1 MMKKCEK
8 ERIYGKREIR
18 DMDTNINNIT
28 LPWTEWKVEKLLG
41 RGSFGEVY
49 QVVRNELGTSMR
61 AAIKIIHI
69 PMDDSE
75 LEELEDSGISARSYL
90 DKLVTDITNEI
101 ILMQTLK
108 GAPNIVGIEDYKI
121 VESTEKVQWTIY
133 IRMELLTDL
142 NHYRREH
149 KLTYEQV
156 IQMGCDL
163 CNALDICR
171 QKKIVHRDIKPS
183 NIFISPY
190 GEYKLGDFG
199 ISKHTDNTKS
209 AFSSKKG
216 TYSYMAPEVYRG
228 EKYGYSI
235 DLYSLGVVIYQLSN
249 NGRLPFYPPA
259 GVNVQPG
266 DVDEAQEKRN
276 MGIPFPDPATGGEE
290 LGDIL
295 RKACHI
301 DPHQR
306 YNSPLEM
313 QAALKKLIN
322 KETVVKEENEED
334 GGTVLLSGDVPESIE
349 TPENDDDEKD
359 VNTGNHYKVIIL
371 TVVAL
376 LGIGA
381 AGLSFYMN
389 NLKHT
394 KEENVMVTETVAETE
409 TEKITEPVTESETEK
424 VTEAVTESETE
435 KVTEAITES
444 ETEKITEPV
453 TESETEKVT
462 VAVTESKTEKI
473 TEAVTES
480 ETEKEKVTEAVTESE
495 TEKITEPVTE
505 SETETIAE
513 SETEPVTEEKTE
525 AVTEAEVQ
533 TEKATEKVTETEL
546 PKEVKSFTVSVEISG
561 EKSTIKILNDT
572 NVKMAKMTLYEAAGS
587 EEAYSITVD
596 EIQSKKKRNIQTE
609 KGKTYHVSLE
619 SADGTARLEFY
630 NVSFENVDE
639 IHFCEQDG
647 YTYVNYTKDKK
658 NVDENTEKYRTKT
671 YDKTAL
677 KYVMTSSGLNVRALP
692 DNKAGAVVKKLSVA
706 NEVEVCGEAK
716 GLIGGEETEWY
727 LIKVDGLYGYISANA
742 DYTTDDKAT
751 ADQKKA
757 EILAAQAAAAAAAQQ
772 SYSSYS
778 GSSGGS
784 SGGSKKKSSGGSSDS
799 VTISSW

>member
-1 MMKKCEK
+1 ME
-8 ERIYGKREIR
+8 
-18 DMDTNINNIT
+18 INNIT
-28 LPWTEWKVEKLLG
+28 LPWAEWKVEKLLG

-75 LEELEDSGISARSYL
+75 LDELEDSGISARSYL

-149 KLTYEQV
+149 QLTCEQV

-163 CNALDICR
+163 CNALEICR

-190 GEYKLGDFG
+190 GEFKLGDFG

-235 DLYSLGVVIYQLSN
+235 DIYSLGVVIYQLSN

-259 GVNVQPG
+259 GVNVQPD

-276 MGIPFPDPATGGEE
+276 IGIPFPNPANGGEE
-290 LGDIL
+290 LGNIL

-306 YNSPLEM
+306 YASPLDM

-322 KETVVKEENEED
+322 KETPVKGEDEEED
-334 GGTVLLSGDVPESIE
+334 ATILFTDKEKQDKPETQKIIE
-349 TPENDDDEKD
+349 TPEKGKNVKP
-359 VNTGNHYKVIIL
+359 GNHYKVIIV

-381 AGLSFYMN
+381 AGLSFYMKN
-389 NLKHT
+389 FKNI
-394 KEENVMVTETVAETE
+394 KEENMTVTEAVAETE
-409 TEKITEPVTESETEK
+409 TEEITEAATESATEERTEAATEPVTEEITEPVTEKITKAATEPATEE
-424 VTEAVTESETE
+424 VTEA
-435 KVTEAITES
+435 A
-444 ETEKITEPV
+444 
-453 TESETEKVT
+453 
-462 VAVTESKTEKI
+462 
-473 TEAVTES
+473 
-480 ETEKEKVTEAVTESE
+480 
-495 TEKITEPVTE
+495 
-505 SETETIAE
+505 
-513 SETEPVTEEKTE
+513 TEPVTEEI
-525 AVTEAEVQ
+525 AVTE
-533 TEKATEKVTETEL
+533 TEKPTEKITESESEKVTEQS
-546 PKEVKSFTVSVEISG
+546 KEVKSITASVEISG
-561 EKSTIKILNDT
+561 EKNTIKIQNDT
-572 NVKMAKMTLYEAAGS
+572 DVKMSKMTLYEAAGN
-587 EEAYSITVD
+587 EEVYSITS
-596 EIQSKKKRNIQTE
+596 EEMQSKKKWNIQTE
-609 KGKTYHVSLE
+609 KGKNYRVSME
-619 SADGTARLEFY
+619 SADSTERLEFY
-630 NVSFENVDE
+630 NLSFENVDE
-639 IHFCEQDG
+639 IHLYQKDG

-658 NVDENTEKYRTKT
+658 NVDENTEKYKTKT
-671 YDKTAL
+671 YDKTSL
-677 KYVMTSSGLNVRALP
+677 KYVMAASGLNVRALP
-692 DNKAGAVVKKLSVA
+692 DDKAGTVVKKLSVA
-706 NEVEVCGEAK
+706 DEVEVCGEAK
-716 GLIGGEETEWY
+716 GLISGEEADWY

-742 DYTTDDKAT
+742 DYTTDDKAA

-757 EILAAQAAAAAAAQQ
+757 EIVAAQEAAAAAAAQQ
-772 SYSSYS
+772 SYSNYS

-784 SGGSKKKSSGGSSDS
+784 QKHSSGKSSGS
-799 VTISSW
+799 VIISNW

>member
-1 MMKKCEK
+1 ME
-8 ERIYGKREIR
+8 
-18 DMDTNINNIT
+18 INNIT
-28 LPWTEWKVEKLLG
+28 LPWAEWKVEKLLG

-121 VESTEKVQWTIY
+121 EESKKKIQWTIY

-156 IQMGCDL
+156 VQMGCDL
-163 CNALDICR
+163 CNALEICR

-183 NIFISPY
+183 NIFVSPY

-249 NGRLPFYPPA
+249 NGRLPFYPPE
-259 GVNVQPG
+259 GVNVQPD

-276 MGIPFPDPATGGEE
+276 IGIPFPDPANGGKE
-290 LGDIL
+290 LGDVL

-306 YNSPLEM
+306 YDSPLDM
-313 QAALKKLIN
+313 QVALKKLLN
-322 KETVVKEENEED
+322 KENPVKEEDED
-334 GGTVLLSGDVPESIE
+334 EDATVLFTGKRKQDRPETQKIIE
-349 TPENDDDEKD
+349 TPKNGKN
-359 VNTGNHYKVIIL
+359 VKAGNHYKAIIV
-371 TVVAL
+371 TVMAL

-381 AGLSFYMN
+381 AGFSFYMKN
-389 NLKHT
+389 FKST
-394 KEENVMVTETVAETE
+394 KEENMTVTETAAETE
-409 TEKITEPVTESETEK
+409 TEETTDAATETETEEVTEAATETETEEVTEAATETETEE
-424 VTEAVTESETE
+424 VTEAVTELVTEEIAATETE
-435 KVTEAITES
+435 EP
-444 ETEKITEPV
+444 TEKITES
-453 TESETEKVT
+453 ES
-462 VAVTESKTEKI
+462 
-473 TEAVTES
+473 
-480 ETEKEKVTEAVTESE
+480 EKVTEQS
-495 TEKITEPVTE
+495 KD
-505 SETETIAE
+505 
-513 SETEPVTEEKTE
+513 
-525 AVTEAEVQ
+525 
-533 TEKATEKVTETEL
+533 
-546 PKEVKSFTVSVEISG
+546 VKSITASVEISG
-561 EKSTIKILNDT
+561 EKNTIRIQNDT
-572 NVKMAKMTLYEAAGS
+572 DVKMSKMTLYESAGN
-587 EEAYSITVD
+587 EEVYSITS
-596 EIQSKKKRNIQTE
+596 EEMQGKKKWNIQTE
-609 KGKTYHVSLE
+609 KGKNYRVSME
-619 SADGTARLEFY
+619 SADSTARLEFY
-630 NVSFENVDE
+630 NISFENVDE
-639 IHFCEQDG
+639 IHLCQKNG

-658 NVDENTEKYRTKT
+658 NVNENTEKYRTKT
-671 YDKTAL
+671 YDETIL
-677 KYVMTSSGLNVRALP
+677 KYVMAASGLNVRALP
-692 DNKAGAVVKKLSVA
+692 DDKAGTVVKKLSVA
-706 NEVEVCGEAK
+706 DEVEVCGEAK
-716 GLIGGEETEWY
+716 GLISGEEADWY
-727 LIKVDGLYGYISANA
+727 LIKVDGIYGYISANA

-757 EILAAQAAAAAAAQQ
+757 EIVAAQEAAAAAAQQ
-772 SYSSYS
+772 SYSNYS

-784 SGGSKKKSSGGSSDS
+784 QKHSSGKSSGS
-799 VTISSW
+799 VIISNW